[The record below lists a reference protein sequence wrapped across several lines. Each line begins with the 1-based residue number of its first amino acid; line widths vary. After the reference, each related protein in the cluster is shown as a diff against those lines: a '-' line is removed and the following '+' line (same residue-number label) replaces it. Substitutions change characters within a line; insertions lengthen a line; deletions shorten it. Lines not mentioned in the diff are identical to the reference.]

1 VKPNEATR
9 ISRASSSGFNV
20 KAQVANAPRSVLS
33 GNVNQ
38 SPTQSH
44 RPRRLRR
51 LRRRAQRL
59 EAASSQP
66 APPSLSLSLITRE
79 VYERLF
85 EDDVFGRAAQLAY
98 YWLFSIFPMLLFL
111 TALLAYIQKPALF
124 DSLFEYLNTVLPRD
138 AYSLLRTTFNQI
150 VRRPRSGLVSFGIA
164 LTIWAASAG
173 MESLIN
179 ALHVA
184 YDVPRGRG
192 WAKDKWRSIW
202 MTLGLAV
209 FVSTALLLLF
219 FGGLIGQQIAAGF
232 GYGALFH
239 TGWEF
244 LRWGVIIGFIFFALE
259 LIYYFAPNVQ
269 QRWRS
274 TTPGSLFALITWL
287 LISYGFKHYVARF
300 GNYNATYGALGGV
313 MILML
318 WLYLTGVAILIGGEL
333 NSVLRALKQ
342 TEASTIKSS

>member
-1 VKPNEATR
+1 MHV
-9 ISRASSSGFNV
+9 NV
-20 KAQVANAPRSVLS
+20 SQPL
-33 GNVNQ
+33 NQ
-38 SPTQSH
+38 SN
-44 RPRRLRR
+44 RPSRLRRLRR
-51 LRRRAQRL
+51 LRRDA
-59 EAASSQP
+59 QP
-66 APPSLSLSLITRE
+66 AENSSPLHPVTPSPSHSVSLIVRE

-98 YWLFSIFPMLLFL
+98 YWLFSLFPMLLFL
-111 TALLAYIQKPALF
+111 TALLAYVQKPALF
-124 DSLFEYLNTVLPRD
+124 DSLFEYLNSVLPRD
-138 AYSLLRTTFNQI
+138 AYSLLRTTFNEI
-150 VRRPRSGLVSFGIA
+150 VRRPRSGLVSFGVV

-179 ALHVA
+179 SLNVA

-209 FVSTALLLLF
+209 FVSTALVLLF
-219 FGGLIGQQIAAGF
+219 FGGVIGNQIAAGF
-232 GYGALFH
+232 GYGALFQ

-244 LRWGVIIGFIFFALE
+244 LRWGVIVGFIFFALE
-259 LIYYFAPNVQ
+259 LIYFFAPNVK

-274 TTPGSLFALITWL
+274 TTPGSLFALISWL

-300 GNYNATYGALGGV
+300 GRYNATYGALGGV
-313 MILML
+313 MILMI

-333 NSVLRALKQ
+333 NSVLRALRH
-342 TEASTIKSS
+342 ARKSADGTSQHKT